1 MKQKNWPWWRNN
13 AINLHQTRQCL
24 REKLAQNG
32 CEAPGNTSLILLQHA
47 LSQPK
52 SWILS
57 HGDYQL
63 NPQEKSTLQMSFKA
77 FLQGVPLPYILG
89 HWDFYGRTFKI
100 TPNVLIPRPETEL
113 LVEIAIQHA
122 RCLQKPRIVDV
133 GTGSGVIA
141 VSLAAEL
148 PSAIVLGVE
157 LSLAALHVAKENTHR
172 LCQSRVHYVQG
183 DLLTAFSGPFN
194 LICANLPYL
203 PRKSLSK
210 LDVSKWE
217 PHLALDGGK
226 SGLDAI
232 RELLE
237 QALTRL
243 TPSGVILLE
252 TDAALGTETLASAQ
266 AVFPRAKH
274 QLIQDLAGHDRIVE
288 IILNKN

>member
-1 MKQKNWPWWRNN
+1 MLTNN
-13 AINLHQTRQCL
+13 D
-24 REKLAQNG
+24 
-32 CEAPGNTSLILLQHA
+32 CESPGNTGLILLQHA

-63 NPQEKSTLQMSFKA
+63 NPQEKHTLQRSLRA
-77 FLQGVPLPYILG
+77 LLQGVPLPYILG
-89 HWDFYGRTFKI
+89 HWDFYGRTFTI
-100 TPNVLIPRPETEL
+100 TPDVLIPRPETEL
-113 LVEIAIQHA
+113 LVEKAIQHA
-122 RCLQKPRIVDV
+122 EGFQKPIIIDV

-148 PSAIVLGVE
+148 PLAVVLGVD
-157 LSLAALHVAKENTHR
+157 LSLAALRVAKKNAQH
-172 LCQSRVHYVQG
+172 LCQTGISFIQG
-183 DLLTAFSGPFN
+183 DLLTALAGPFD

-203 PRKSLSK
+203 PHKSLSR

-217 PHLALDGGK
+217 PRLALDGGE

-232 RELLE
+232 RVLLK
-237 QALTRL
+237 QAQTRL
-243 TPSGVILLE
+243 SPSGVILLE
-252 TDAALGTETLASAQ
+252 TDAALGAETLASAQ

-288 IILNKN
+288 IILNKK